1 MFRLGGNRVE
11 RIMLSFLRRPVRHL
25 VFLALETTLASWAY
39 KNRKSLLTRLSRNTE
54 DKPDTSRPLGDRYVG
69 PTADREPSPF
79 EAAMAAEAA
88 PITASVVSHEEIAIS
103 HVRIDAVS

>member
-1 MFRLGGNRVE
+1 
-11 RIMLSFLRRPVRHL
+11 MLSFLRRPLRHI

-39 KNRKSLLTRLSRNTE
+39 KNRKSLLTRLGRTTP
-54 DKPDTSRPLGDRYVG
+54 DQPDTSRPLGDRFVG

-79 EAAMAAEAA
+79 EVAMANEAA

-103 HVRIDAVS
+103 HVRIDTAP